1 MIVWLLMSVHTPQK
15 FQRGLGSLAQSLVRY
30 CQRCTGFRCAA
41 IDPKRPRYAKGIP
54 RLCSFLFTVPN
65 SPFAEIPI
73 KKTYPNLFRKESG
86 SDMNYMVGIAGL
98 EPASPKTGD
107 FKSPVSANF
116 TISPGEMKKTVF
128 LAKHRFLWYTIRDS
142 NPGHPD

>member
-1 MIVWLLMSVHTPQK
+1 MHKSQKERTRTLYQYPGLLV
-15 FQRGLGSLAQSLVRY
+15 
-30 CQRCTGFRCAA
+30 
-41 IDPKRPRYAKGIP
+41 
-54 RLCSFLFTVPN
+54 
-65 SPFAEIPI
+65 
-73 KKTYPNLFRKESG
+73 
-86 SDMNYMVGIAGL
+86 VGIAGL